1 MALRAVGVYVD
12 ARGVDAR
19 AQQPQAVDRLQV
31 DVVFVAALFDAL
43 VHRGVEQ
50 GEKGVGHVTVG
61 LKAALADARTDGG
74 AQCVGIGAVAAHHR
88 HGGLER
94 DAARRTAPA
103 GVHRTDRTR
112 SRVVERDDA
121 TVRPVGEQRQ
131 VRHVRDEPVGVVGT
145 VIPENFARVLF
156 RCNADK
162 VRVDLAAADGAARV
176 KAYGLA
182 ETAVV
187 FE

>member
-50 GEKGVGHVTVG
+50 GEKGVGHV
-61 LKAALADARTDGG
+61 A
-74 AQCVGIGAVAAHHR
+74 VGIIAAHHR

-121 TVRPVGEQRQ
+121 AVRPVGEQRQ